1 MQPRN
6 TIAAGRF
13 FNRPAQVA
21 PRAVQGD
28 VLGAVPG
35 AVLVVLSL
43 LLAGCGTDVKR
54 LIGEETR
61 VAWEAHQIAMDAAE
75 LEPGIVE
82 PLDAAELSKLE
93 ACEDINGAIA
103 ESIEK
108 GGIFSFGEQFVT
120 DLSLL
125 AAYMFPL
132 TSIERC
138 AEAHDT
144 FSHEFVSLQKR
155 LESYERESL

>member
-6 TIAAGRF
+6 TIVAGRSF
-13 FNRPAQVA
+13 DRPAPA
-21 PRAVQGD
+21 
-28 VLGAVPG
+28 VLGAAPG
-35 AVLVVLSL
+35 AFLVVLSF

-54 LIGEETR
+54 LIGEETH

-75 LEPGIVE
+75 LDPGIVE
-82 PLDAAELSKLE
+82 LLDAAELSKLE
-93 ACEDINGAIA
+93 ACEDINQTVA

-108 GGIFSFGEQFVT
+108 GGIISFGEQFLT

-125 AAYMFPL
+125 AAYMIPL
-132 TSIERC
+132 TSVERC
-138 AEAHDT
+138 AEAHDN
-144 FSHEFVSLQKR
+144 FSQEFVSLQKR